1 MSQEILRLENL
12 SGDDPEAIVIRQGD
26 TSPLK
31 FRLIG
36 SLEEEYQSLKFK
48 VYISKD
54 GEKYYQAEG
63 TVSNKE
69 IVEFSITEILPVGSF
84 DLEIVIGDKRKFPS
98 AYYSMIIYISPS
110 AEYSDEKIIERY
122 GKEALIQDILPR
134 VVKGSVGPPG
144 LPGKDG
150 VDGKDGTDGVDGKS
164 ITITDTSTD
173 EQGNTIITFSDETSV
188 TVKRGKDGRQGIDGE
203 RGEDGKD
210 GIDGQSP
217 TAKVLNNGD
226 GTHTVIITNPDGN
239 TTETTIKDGAKGED
253 GQDGQDGK
261 TPTVETNTNED
272 GSTTII
278 IKDGDGQLIDEI
290 TIKDGEK
297 GQDGVDGKDGI
308 NGIDGKD
315 GTDGQDGKSIT
326 ITETTN
332 DSDGNTL
339 IHFSD
344 NTTVKVQRGRDGE
357 QGTSVTIE
365 SQERNP
371 KGETV
376 LKFSDGTSVTL
387 PKGDPFTYADFTE
400 EQLENLK
407 GKSIQVLSTDT
418 TGSGDLLVNFTDGT
432 SITIPKGEKG
442 DKGQDGIDGTDGKS
456 VTVWHGTGDEFE
468 SVEKQDGTLYLI
480 KE

>member
-1 MSQEILRLENL
+1 MEVERNDEMTQEILKLENL
-12 SGDDPEAIVIRQGD
+12 SGEDPEAIVIRQGD

-36 SLEEEYQSLKFK
+36 HLDEEYQGLKFK
-48 VYISKD
+48 VYINKD

-69 IVEFSITEILPVGSF
+69 IVEFSITEILPVGKF
-84 DLEIVIGDKRKFPS
+84 DLEIVVGDKRKFPS
-98 AYYSMIIYISPS
+98 AYYSLIIYIHPS

-134 VVKGSVGPPG
+134 VVKGSIGPQGDPGPPG
-144 LPGKDG
+144 IPGKDG
-150 VDGKDGTDGVDGKS
+150 VDGKDGIDGVDGKS
-164 ITITDTSTD
+164 ITITNTTTD

-188 TVKRGKDGRQGIDGE
+188 TVQRGQDGRQGIDGE
-203 RGEDGKD
+203 HGE
-210 GIDGQSP
+210 
-217 TAKVLNNGD
+217 
-226 GTHTVIITNPDGN
+226 
-239 TTETTIKDGAKGED
+239 
-253 GQDGQDGK
+253 
-261 TPTVETNTNED
+261 
-272 GSTTII
+272 
-278 IKDGDGQLIDEI
+278 
-290 TIKDGEK
+290 
-297 GQDGVDGKDGI
+297 DGKDGI

-315 GTDGQDGKSIT
+315 GASIT
-326 ITETTN
+326 ITETT
-332 DSDGNTL
+332 SDAAGNTL
-339 IHFSD
+339 ILFSD

-387 PKGDPFTYADFTE
+387 PKGDPFTYADFTDD
-400 EQLENLK
+400 QLEALK
-407 GKSIQVLSTDT
+407 GKSIQVSSTDT

-432 SITIPKGEKG
+432 SITVPKGEKG
-442 DKGQDGIDGTDGKS
+442 DDGLNGKDGKS
-456 VTVWHGTGDEFE
+456 INVWHGTGDEFE
-468 SVEKQDGTLYLI
+468 IVEKQDGTLYLI